1 MPKEWLQCITGL
13 ARDLDR
19 EKEIGNM
26 SEDFEVKKL
35 HFGKGEKAAQILG
48 HYANRHGLITGAT
61 GTGKTVTVQVLAENF
76 SLLGVPVFVTD
87 VKGDVSGLSQA
98 GKAKDKLIARAEKLD
113 VKDYKFEGSPTVFWD
128 IYRKF
133 GHPVRTTIIELGPL
147 LLGRFLELS
156 DVQEGVLNVGF
167 KMAGEEKLP
176 LLDLK
181 DLQQLL
187 KYMGDNHKQISEKY
201 GRVTS
206 ASIGAIQRRLLKLEQ
221 QGVEKLLGEPA
232 IKLSDFMKQ
241 DLSGRGIISIMDS
254 RDLIQNPQMYATF
267 LLWLMTELFESLPE
281 VGDQQLP
288 KLILFFDEA
297 HLIFDDAPK
306 ELLRKVEQVARLV
319 RSKGVGIYF
328 CTQSPGD
335 IPESILGQL
344 ANKVQHALRS
354 YTPKDKKTIKAA
366 ADSFRPNP
374 KFDTAEV
381 ITQLGV
387 GEALVST
394 LEEGGAPSIVDKVK
408 IAPPRCRMG
417 AATEK
422 ERKQVM
428 SRSPVGDKYDEDLD
442 KDSAFEKLKQRQKK
456 IELQKQKAQQELIR
470 EKEIIK
476 QEKAKRRSTG
486 RKKQTVWESAGK
498 TIARRL
504 GTKIVNAIWKGVFG
518 GRR

>member
-1 MPKEWLQCITGL
+1 M
-13 ARDLDR
+13 
-19 EKEIGNM
+19 
-26 SEDFEVKKL
+26 KL
-35 HFGKGEKAAQILG
+35 HFGKGEKPAEILG
-48 HYANRHGLITGAT
+48 HFANRHGLITGAT

-76 SLLGVPVFVTD
+76 SRLGVPVFVTD

-98 GKAKDKLIARAEKLD
+98 GKAKEKLIERAKKLD
-113 VKDYKFEGSPTVFWD
+113 VKDYAFEASPTVFWD
-128 IYRKF
+128 IYRQH
-133 GHPVRTTIIELGPL
+133 GHPVRTTLIELGPM

-167 KMAGEEKLP
+167 KMAREEKLA

-187 KYMGDNHKQISEKY
+187 TYMGENYKDVSNKY
-201 GRVTS
+201 GRVTN

-221 QGVEKLLGEPA
+221 QGAEKLLGEPA
-232 IKLSDFMKQ
+232 IELADFMKQ
-241 DLSGRGIISIMDS
+241 DLSGKGIINIMDS

-267 LLWLMTELFESLPE
+267 MLWLMTELFESLPE

-288 KLILFFDEA
+288 KLVLFFDEA

-306 ELLRKVEQVARLV
+306 ALLKKVEQVARLV

-335 IPESILGQL
+335 VPESILGQL

-354 YTPKDKKTIKAA
+354 YTPKDKKIINAA

-374 KFDTAEV
+374 NFDTADI

-394 LEEGGAPSIVDKVK
+394 LEADGAPSVVDRVK

-417 AATEK
+417 AATDA
-422 ERKQVM
+422 ERKKVI
-428 SRSPVGDKYDEDLD
+428 SRSPIGNKYDQDLD
-442 KDSAFEKLKQRQKK
+442 KESAFEKLKTRQEQIEKQKK
-456 IELQKQKAQQELIR
+456 QAEIELQKEKTRQKSYR
-470 EKEIIK
+470 SS
-476 QEKAKRRSTG
+476 KRRSSN
-486 RKKQTVWESAGK
+486 KDTVWEAAGK
-498 TIARRL
+498 TAARRF
-504 GTKIVNAIWKGVFG
+504 GTKVINAVWKSLFG

>member
-1 MPKEWLQCITGL
+1 M
-13 ARDLDR
+13 A
-19 EKEIGNM
+19 
-26 SEDFEVKKL
+26 EDFETIKL
-35 HFGKGEKAAQILG
+35 HFGKGERPAQILG

-113 VKDYKFEGSPTVFWD
+113 VKDYKFEGSPSVFWD
-128 IYRKF
+128 IYRQY
-133 GHPVRTTIIELGPL
+133 GHPVRTTLSELGPM

-156 DVQEGVLNVGF
+156 EVQEGVLNVGF
-167 KMAGEEKLP
+167 KMASEEKLA
-176 LLDLK
+176 LIDLE
-181 DLQQLL
+181 DLQELL
-187 KYMGDNHKQISEKY
+187 TYMGDNHKEISNKY

-221 QGVEKLLGEPA
+221 QGAESLLGEPA
-232 IKLSDFMKQ
+232 LELSDLMKQ

-267 LLWLMTELFESLPE
+267 MLWLMTELFESLPE

-288 KLILFFDEA
+288 KFILFFDEA
-297 HLIFDDAPK
+297 HLIFTDAPK
-306 ELLRKVEQVARLV
+306 ALLRKIEQVARLV

-335 IPESILGQL
+335 VPESILGQL
-344 ANKVQHALRS
+344 ANKVQHALRA
-354 YTPKDKKTIKAA
+354 YTPKDKKVIKAA

-374 KFDTAEV
+374 NFDTAEI

-394 LEEGGAPSIVDKVK
+394 LEEGGAPSVVDKVK

-417 AATEK
+417 AATET
-422 ERKQVM
+422 ERKKVM
-428 SRSPVGDKYDEDLD
+428 SRSPIGSKYDTDLD
-442 KDSAFEKLKQRQKK
+442 KESAAEKLQARQEQIDKQKK
-456 IELQKQKAQQELIR
+456 LAEQKLEA
-470 EKEIIK
+470 EKEKIA
-476 QEKAKRRSTG
+476 QEKAKKKSSSR
-486 RKKQTVWESAGK
+486 RKKDTIWETAGK
-498 TIARRL
+498 TVARRF
-504 GTKIVNAIWKGVFG
+504 GTKIINALWKSLFG

>member
-1 MPKEWLQCITGL
+1 
-13 ARDLDR
+13 
-19 EKEIGNM
+19 M
-26 SEDFEVKKL
+26 SEDFEVVKL
-35 HFGKGEKAAQILG
+35 HFGKGDKPAQILG

-76 SLLGVPVFVTD
+76 SQLGVPVFVTD

-98 GKAKDKLIARAEKLD
+98 GKAKDKLIARAKKLD
-113 VKDYKFEGSPTVFWD
+113 VKNYKFEGSPTVFWD
-128 IYRKF
+128 IYRKY
-133 GHPVRTTIIELGPL
+133 GHPVRTTLIELGPM

-167 KMAGEEKLP
+167 KMAQEENLA

-187 KYMGDNHKQISEKY
+187 TYMGENYKEVSNKY
-201 GRVTS
+201 GRVTN
-206 ASIGAIQRRLLKLEQ
+206 ASVGAIQRRLLKLEQ
-221 QGVEKLLGEPA
+221 QGAEMLLGEPA
-232 IKLSDFMKQ
+232 LELVDFIKQ
-241 DLSGRGIISIMDS
+241 DLSGRGIINIMDS
-254 RDLIQNPQMYATF
+254 RNLIQNPQMYATF
-267 LLWLMTELFESLPE
+267 MLWLMTELFESLPE

-297 HLIFDDAPK
+297 HLIFTDAPK
-306 ELLRKVEQVARLV
+306 ALLRKIEQVARLV

-344 ANKVQHALRS
+344 ANKIQHALRS
-354 YTPKDKKTIKAA
+354 YTPKDKKVVRAA

-374 KFDTAEV
+374 NFDTAQV
-381 ITQLGV
+381 IAELGI

-394 LEEGGAPSIVDKVK
+394 LEEGGAPSVVDRVK

-417 AATEK
+417 AATDA
-422 ERKQVM
+422 ERKTVM
-428 SRSPVGDKYDEDLD
+428 SRSPIGNKYDTDLD
-442 KDSAFEKLKQRQKK
+442 KDSAFEKLKKRQAQIEQQKLQAELDLKK
-456 IELQKQKAQQELIR
+456 
-470 EKEIIK
+470 EKDKIVA
-476 QEKAKRRSTG
+476 EKASRKRASG
-486 RKKQTVWESAGK
+486 RRTQSVWEAAGK
-498 TIARRL
+498 TVARRF
-504 GTKIVNAIWKGVFG
+504 GTKIVNAVWKSIFG

>member
-1 MPKEWLQCITGL
+1 M
-13 ARDLDR
+13 A
-19 EKEIGNM
+19 
-26 SEDFEVKKL
+26 EDFETIKL
-35 HFGKGEKAAQILG
+35 HFGKGERPADILG

-76 SLLGVPVFVTD
+76 SRLGVPVFVTD

-133 GHPVRTTIIELGPL
+133 GHPVRTTLIELGPM

-167 KMAGEEKLP
+167 KMAKEEKLA

-187 KYMGDNHKQISEKY
+187 TYMGDNHKEVSNKY
-201 GRVTS
+201 GRVTG
-206 ASIGAIQRRLLKLEQ
+206 ASVGAIQRRLLNLEQ
-221 QGVEKLLGEPA
+221 QGAEMLLGEPA
-232 IKLSDFMKQ
+232 IELSDFIKQ
-241 DLSGRGIISIMDS
+241 DLSGRGIINIMDS

-267 LLWLMTELFESLPE
+267 MLWMMTELFESLPE

-288 KLILFFDEA
+288 KFILFFDEA
-297 HLIFDDAPK
+297 HLIFNDAPK
-306 ELLRKVEQVARLV
+306 ALLRKVEQVARLV

-335 IPESILGQL
+335 VPESILGQL

-374 KFDTAEV
+374 NFDTAEV
-381 ITQLGV
+381 ITRLGV

-394 LEEGGAPSIVDKVK
+394 LEEGGAPSVVDKVK

-417 AATEK
+417 AATDK
-422 ERKQVM
+422 ERKMVM
-428 SRSPVGDKYDEDLD
+428 SRSPIGSKYDQDLD
-442 KDSAFEKLKQRQKK
+442 KESAFEKLSKRQQEIESKK
-456 IELQKQKAQQELIR
+456 AKAEEMLELEKQKIA
-470 EKEIIK
+470 
-476 QEKAKRRSTG
+476 QEKASRKPTR
-486 RKKQTVWESAGK
+486 RKKDTVWETAGK
-498 TIARRL
+498 TVARRF
-504 GTKIVNAIWKGVFG
+504 GTKIINAVWKSLFG
-518 GRR
+518 GR

>member
-1 MPKEWLQCITGL
+1 M
-13 ARDLDR
+13 AD
-19 EKEIGNM
+19 
-26 SEDFEVKKL
+26 DFETVKL
-35 HFGKGEKAAQILG
+35 HFGKGERPAQILG

-98 GKAKDKLIARAEKLD
+98 GKTKEKLIARAEKLD

-128 IYRKF
+128 IYRQY
-133 GHPVRTTIIELGPL
+133 GHPVRTTLTELGPM

-167 KMAGEEKLP
+167 KMAREEKLA
-176 LLDLK
+176 LIDLE

-187 KYMGDNHKQISEKY
+187 TYMGDNHKDISNKY
-201 GRVTS
+201 GRVTG

-221 QGVEKLLGEPA
+221 QGAEKLLGEPA
-232 IKLSDFMKQ
+232 LELSDLMKQ

-267 LLWLMTELFESLPE
+267 MLWLMTELFESLPE

-288 KLILFFDEA
+288 KFILFFDEA
-297 HLIFDDAPK
+297 HLIFSDAPK
-306 ELLRKVEQVARLV
+306 ALLRKIEQVARLV

-335 IPESILGQL
+335 VPESILGQL
-344 ANKVQHALRS
+344 ANKVQHALRA
-354 YTPKDKKTIKAA
+354 YTPKDKKVIKAA

-374 KFDTAEV
+374 NFDTADV

-417 AATEK
+417 PAIEA
-422 ERKQVM
+422 ERIKVM
-428 SRSPVGDKYDEDLD
+428 SRSPIGSKYDTDLD
-442 KDSAFEKLKQRQKK
+442 KESAAEKLQARQNQIDK
-456 IELQKQKAQQELIR
+456 QKQIAEESLKA
-470 EKEIIK
+470 EKEK
-476 QEKAKRRSTG
+476 LAKEKTERKNSSR
-486 RKKQTVWESAGK
+486 RKKDTVWEVAGK
-498 TIARRL
+498 TVARRF
-504 GTKIVNAIWKGVFG
+504 GTKIINAVWKSLFG
-518 GRR
+518 GKR

>member
-1 MPKEWLQCITGL
+1 
-13 ARDLDR
+13 
-19 EKEIGNM
+19 M
-26 SEDFEVKKL
+26 SEDFEVVKL
-35 HFGKGEKAAQILG
+35 HFGKGERPAQILG

-76 SLLGVPVFVTD
+76 SQLGVPVFVTD

-98 GKAKDKLIARAEKLD
+98 GKAKQKLVARAAKLD

-128 IYRKF
+128 IYRKY
-133 GHPVRTTIIELGPL
+133 GHPVRTTLIELGPM

-167 KMAGEEKLP
+167 KMAQEEKLA

-187 KYMGDNHKQISEKY
+187 TYMGENHKEVSNKY
-201 GRVTS
+201 GRVTG

-221 QGVEKLLGEPA
+221 QGVEMLLGEPA
-232 IKLSDFMKQ
+232 IELADFMKQ
-241 DLSGRGIISIMDS
+241 DLSGKGIINIMDS

-267 LLWLMTELFESLPE
+267 MLWLMTELFESLPE

-297 HLIFDDAPK
+297 HLIFTDAPK
-306 ELLRKVEQVARLV
+306 ALLRKVEQVARLV

-328 CTQSPGD
+328 CTQSPGG

-354 YTPKDKKTIKAA
+354 YTPKDKKTVKAA

-374 KFDTAEV
+374 NFDTAKV
-381 ITQLGV
+381 ITELGV

-394 LEEGGAPSIVDKVK
+394 LEEGGAPSIVDRVK

-417 AATEK
+417 AATDA
-422 ERKQVM
+422 ERKTVI
-428 SRSPVGDKYDEDLD
+428 SRSPIGSKYDEDLD
-442 KDSAFEKLKQRQKK
+442 KDSAFEKLKKRQDQIEQQKLQAELDLKK
-456 IELQKQKAQQELIR
+456 
-470 EKEIIK
+470 EKEKIAK
-476 QEKAKRRSTG
+476 EKAYRKRSSG
-486 RKKQTVWESAGK
+486 RRTQSVWETAGK
-498 TIARRL
+498 TVARRF
-504 GTKIVNAIWKGVFG
+504 GTKIVNAVWKSLFG
-518 GRR
+518 GKR

>member
-1 MPKEWLQCITGL
+1 
-13 ARDLDR
+13 
-19 EKEIGNM
+19 M
-26 SEDFEVKKL
+26 SEDFEIKKL
-35 HFGKGEKAAQILG
+35 HFGKGERPAQILG
-48 HYANRHGLITGAT
+48 HFANRHGLITGAT

-98 GKAKDKLIARAEKLD
+98 GKAKDKLVARAEKLD

-128 IYRKF
+128 IYRKY
-133 GHPVRTTIIELGPL
+133 GHPVRTTIAELGPM

-167 KMAGEEKLP
+167 KLASEEKLA
-176 LLDLK
+176 LLDLE

-187 KYMGDNHKQISEKY
+187 TYMSDNHKEISAKY
-201 GRVTS
+201 GRVTG

-221 QGVEKLLGEPA
+221 QGVENLLGEPA
-232 IKLSDFMKQ
+232 LELADLMKQ
-241 DLSGRGIISIMDS
+241 DLSGRGIINIMDS

-267 LLWLMTELFESLPE
+267 MLWLMTELFESLPE

-297 HLIFDDAPK
+297 HLIFDEAPR

-354 YTPKDKKTIKAA
+354 YTPKDKKIIKAA
-366 ADSFRPNP
+366 AESFRPNP
-374 KFDTAEV
+374 NFKTEDV

-394 LEEGGAPSIVDKVK
+394 LNEDGAPSVVDKVK

-417 AATEK
+417 PATDG

-428 SRSPVGDKYDEDLD
+428 SRSPIGSKYDKDLD
-442 KDSAFEKLKQRQKK
+442 KESAAEKLQARQEQ
-456 IELQKQKAQQELIR
+456 INKQKEQAELVIQQA
-470 EKEIIK
+470 
-476 QEKAKRRSTG
+476 KANKKRTSG
-486 RKKQTVWESAGK
+486 RKKQTVWEAAGK
-498 TIARRL
+498 TVARRF
-504 GTKIVNAIWKGVFG
+504 GTKIVNAIWKSLFG

>member
-1 MPKEWLQCITGL
+1 
-13 ARDLDR
+13 
-19 EKEIGNM
+19 M
-26 SEDFEVKKL
+26 SEDFEVVKL
-35 HFGKGEKAAQILG
+35 HFGKGERPAQILG

-98 GKAKDKLIARAEKLD
+98 GKAKEKLIARAQKLD
-113 VKDYKFEGSPTVFWD
+113 VKDYKFGGSPTVFWD
-128 IYRKF
+128 IYRQY
-133 GHPVRTTIIELGPL
+133 GHPVRTTLTELGPM

-167 KMAGEEKLP
+167 KMAREEKLA
-176 LLDLK
+176 LIDLE

-187 KYMGDNHKQISEKY
+187 TYMGDNHKVISNKY

-206 ASIGAIQRRLLKLEQ
+206 ASIGAIQRRLLNLEQ
-221 QGVEKLLGEPA
+221 QGAEKLLGEPA
-232 IKLSDFMKQ
+232 LELSDLMKQ
-241 DLSGRGIISIMDS
+241 DLSGRGIISVMDS

-267 LLWLMTELFESLPE
+267 MLWLMTELFESLPE

-288 KLILFFDEA
+288 KFILFFDEA
-297 HLIFDDAPK
+297 HLIFNDAPK
-306 ELLRKVEQVARLV
+306 TLLRKIEQVARLV

-335 IPESILGQL
+335 VPESILGQL
-344 ANKVQHALRS
+344 ANKVQHALRA
-354 YTPKDKKTIKAA
+354 YTPKDKKVIKAA

-374 KFDTAEV
+374 NFDTADV

-394 LEEGGAPSIVDKVK
+394 LEEGGAPSIVDRVK

-417 AATEK
+417 PATDA

-428 SRSPVGDKYDEDLD
+428 SRSPIGSKYDTDLD
-442 KDSAFEKLKQRQKK
+442 KESAAEKLQARQQQIDEKK
-456 IELQKQKAQQELIR
+456 LKAEQELLK
-470 EKEIIK
+470 EKEAIAK
-476 QEKAKRRSTG
+476 EKASRKSSRR
-486 RKKQTVWESAGK
+486 RKDTVWEAAGK
-498 TIARRL
+498 TVARRF
-504 GTKIVNAIWKGVFG
+504 GTKIINAVWKSLFG

>member
-1 MPKEWLQCITGL
+1 M
-13 ARDLDR
+13 A
-19 EKEIGNM
+19 
-26 SEDFEVKKL
+26 EDFETIKL
-35 HFGKGEKAAQILG
+35 HFGKGERPAQILG
-48 HYANRHGLITGAT
+48 HFANRHGLITGAT

-76 SLLGVPVFVTD
+76 SRLGVPVFVTD

-98 GKAKDKLIARAEKLD
+98 GKAKEKLIQRANKLD
-113 VKDYKFEGSPTVFWD
+113 VKDYAFEGSPTVFWD
-128 IYRKF
+128 IYRKY
-133 GHPVRTTIIELGPL
+133 GHPVRTTLIELGPM

-167 KMAGEEKLP
+167 KMAQEEKLA

-187 KYMGDNHKQISEKY
+187 TYMGENHKQVSNKY
-201 GRVTS
+201 GRVTG
-206 ASIGAIQRRLLKLEQ
+206 ASVGAIQRRLLKLEQ
-221 QGVEKLLGEPA
+221 QGAEMLLGEPA
-232 IKLSDFMKQ
+232 IELADFMKQ
-241 DLSGRGIISIMDS
+241 DLAGNGIINIMDS

-267 LLWLMTELFESLPE
+267 MLWLMTELFESLPE

-306 ELLRKVEQVARLV
+306 ALLKKVEQVARLV

-335 IPESILGQL
+335 VPESILGQL

-374 KFDTAEV
+374 NFDTCDV

-394 LEEGGAPSIVDKVK
+394 LDADGAPSVVDRVK

-417 AATEK
+417 AATDS

-428 SRSPVGDKYDEDLD
+428 SRSPVGNKYDLDLD
-442 KDSAFEKLKQRQKK
+442 KDSAFEKLQKRQKQIEDQK
-456 IELQKQKAQQELIR
+456 LQAEKELQKEKEKQKAFR
-470 EKEIIK
+470 KTK
-476 QEKAKRRSTG
+476 TRSSN
-486 RKKQTVWESAGK
+486 KDTVWEAAGK
-498 TIARRL
+498 TVARRF
-504 GTKIVNAIWKGVFG
+504 GTKIINAVWKSLFG
-518 GRR
+518 GKR

>member
-1 MPKEWLQCITGL
+1 
-13 ARDLDR
+13 
-19 EKEIGNM
+19 M
-26 SEDFEVKKL
+26 SEDFEVVKL
-35 HFGKGEKAAQILG
+35 HFGKGERPAEILG

-76 SLLGVPVFVTD
+76 SALGVPVFVTD

-113 VKDYKFEGSPTVFWD
+113 VKDYKFEGSPAVFWD
-128 IYRKF
+128 IYRKY
-133 GHPVRTTIIELGPL
+133 GHPVRTTLTELGPM

-167 KMAGEEKLP
+167 KMASEEKLA

-187 KYMGDNHKQISEKY
+187 TYMGENHKQVSNKY

-221 QGVEKLLGEPA
+221 QGAEMLLGEPA
-232 IKLSDFMKQ
+232 IELSDFMKQ
-241 DLSGRGIISIMDS
+241 DLSGKGIISIMDS

-267 LLWLMTELFESLPE
+267 MLWIMTELFESLPE

-288 KLILFFDEA
+288 KFILFFDEA
-297 HLIFDDAPK
+297 HLIFNDAPK
-306 ELLRKVEQVARLV
+306 ELLRKIEQVARLV

-374 KFDTAEV
+374 AFDTAEV

-417 AATEK
+417 AATDE
-422 ERKQVM
+422 ERKKVM
-428 SRSPVGDKYDEDLD
+428 SRSPIGSKYDLDLD
-442 KDSAFEKLKQRQKK
+442 KDSAFEKLQKRQAKIEQQKK
-456 IELQKQKAQQELIR
+456 QAE
-470 EKEIIK
+470 EKLE
-476 QEKAKRRSTG
+476 QEKLRKSKDKAYRRKSSSR
-486 RKKQTVWESAGK
+486 RKDTVWEAAGK
-498 TIARRL
+498 TVARRF
-504 GTKIVNAIWKGVFG
+504 GTKIINAVWKSLFG
-518 GRR
+518 GKR

>member
-1 MPKEWLQCITGL
+1 
-13 ARDLDR
+13 
-19 EKEIGNM
+19 M
-26 SEDFEVKKL
+26 SEDFEPIKL
-35 HFGKGEKAAQILG
+35 HFGKGERAAQILG

-76 SLLGVPVFVTD
+76 SQLGVPVFVTD

-98 GKAKDKLIARAEKLD
+98 GKAKEKLIARANKLD
-113 VKDYKFEGSPTVFWD
+113 IKDYKFEGSPVVFWD
-128 IYRKF
+128 IYRQY
-133 GHPVRTTIIELGPL
+133 GHPVRTTLTELGPM

-167 KMAGEEKLP
+167 KMASEENLA

-187 KYMGDNHKQISEKY
+187 TYMGENHKAVSNKY
-201 GRVTS
+201 GRVTN
-206 ASIGAIQRRLLKLEQ
+206 ASVGAIQRRLLKLEQ
-221 QGVEKLLGEPA
+221 QGAQMLLGEPA
-232 IKLSDFMKQ
+232 IELTDFMKQ
-241 DLSGRGIISIMDS
+241 DLSGRGIINIMDS

-267 LLWLMTELFESLPE
+267 MLWLMTELFESLPE

-297 HLIFDDAPK
+297 HLIFSDAPK
-306 ELLRKVEQVARLV
+306 ALLRKIEQVARLV

-328 CTQSPGD
+328 CTQSPSD

-344 ANKVQHALRS
+344 ANKIQHALRS
-354 YTPKDKKTIKAA
+354 YTPKDKKIVRAA
-366 ADSFRPNP
+366 AESFRPNP
-374 KFDTAEV
+374 NFSTAEV
-381 ITQLGV
+381 ITQLGI

-394 LEEGGAPSIVDKVK
+394 LEPGGAPSIVDRVK

-417 AATEK
+417 TATDS

-428 SRSPVGDKYDEDLD
+428 SRSPIGSKYDNDLD
-442 KDSAFEKLKQRQKK
+442 KDSAFEKLQKRQDQITK
-456 IELQKQKAQQELIR
+456 QKQQAESALQI
-470 EKEIIK
+470 
-476 QEKAKRRSTG
+476 EKANKKRTTSK
-486 RKKQTVWESAGK
+486 RKDTVWEAAGK
-498 TIARRL
+498 TVARRF
-504 GTKIVNAIWKGVFG
+504 GTKIINAVWKSLFG

>member
-1 MPKEWLQCITGL
+1 
-13 ARDLDR
+13 
-19 EKEIGNM
+19 M
-26 SEDFEVKKL
+26 SEDFEIKKL
-35 HFGKGEKAAQILG
+35 HFGKGEHPAQILG
-48 HYANRHGLITGAT
+48 HFANRHGLITGAT

-98 GKAKDKLIARAEKLD
+98 GKAKDKLIVRAEKLD

-128 IYRKF
+128 IYRKY
-133 GHPVRTTIIELGPL
+133 GHPVRTTIAELGPM

-167 KMAGEEKLP
+167 KLASEEKLA
-176 LLDLK
+176 LLDLE

-187 KYMGDNHKQISEKY
+187 TYMSDNHKDISAKY
-201 GRVTS
+201 GRVTG

-221 QGVEKLLGEPA
+221 QGVENLLGEPA
-232 IKLSDFMKQ
+232 LELADLMKQ
-241 DLSGRGIISIMDS
+241 DLSGRGIINIMDS

-267 LLWLMTELFESLPE
+267 MLWLMTELFESLPE

-297 HLIFDDAPK
+297 HLIFDDAPR

-354 YTPKDKKTIKAA
+354 YTPKDKKIIKAA

-374 KFDTAEV
+374 NFKTEDV

-394 LEEGGAPSIVDKVK
+394 LNEDGAPSVVDKVK

-417 AATEK
+417 PATDS

-428 SRSPVGDKYDEDLD
+428 SRSPIGSKYDKDLD
-442 KDSAFEKLKQRQKK
+442 KESAAEKLQARQ
-456 IELQKQKAQQELIR
+456 LQIDKQKEQAELVL
-470 EKEIIK
+470 E
-476 QEKAKRRSTG
+476 QAKANKKRTSG
-486 RKKQTVWESAGK
+486 RRKQTVWEAAGK
-498 TIARRL
+498 TVARKF
-504 GTKIVNAIWKGVFG
+504 GTKIVNAIWKSLFG

>member
-1 MPKEWLQCITGL
+1 
-13 ARDLDR
+13 
-19 EKEIGNM
+19 
-26 SEDFEVKKL
+26 
-35 HFGKGEKAAQILG
+35 
-48 HYANRHGLITGAT
+48 
-61 GTGKTVTVQVLAENF
+61 
-76 SLLGVPVFVTD
+76 VPVFVTD

-128 IYRKF
+128 IYRKY
-133 GHPVRTTIIELGPL
+133 GHPVRTTIAELGPM

-167 KMAGEEKLP
+167 KLASEEKLA
-176 LLDLK
+176 LLDLE

-187 KYMGDNHKQISEKY
+187 TYMRDNHKTISAKY
-201 GRVTS
+201 GRVTG

-221 QGVEKLLGEPA
+221 QGVENLLGEPA
-232 IKLSDFMKQ
+232 LELADLMKQ
-241 DLSGRGIISIMDS
+241 DLSGRGIINIMDS

-267 LLWLMTELFESLPE
+267 MLWLMTELFESLPE

-297 HLIFDDAPK
+297 HLIFDEAPR

-354 YTPKDKKTIKAA
+354 YTPKDKKIIKAA

-374 KFDTAEV
+374 NFKTEDV

-394 LEEGGAPSIVDKVK
+394 LNEDGAPSVVDKVK

-417 AATEK
+417 PATDG

-428 SRSPVGDKYDEDLD
+428 SRSPIGSKYDKDLD
-442 KDSAFEKLKQRQKK
+442 KESAAEKLQARQKQIDAQK
-456 IELQKQKAQQELIR
+456 EQAELALQKAKAS
-470 EKEIIK
+470 K
-476 QEKAKRRSTG
+476 KRTTG
-486 RKKQTVWESAGK
+486 RKKQTVWEAAGK
-498 TIARRL
+498 TVARRF
-504 GTKIVNAIWKGVFG
+504 GTKIVNAIWKSLFG

>member
-1 MPKEWLQCITGL
+1 
-13 ARDLDR
+13 
-19 EKEIGNM
+19 M
-26 SEDFEVKKL
+26 SEDFEIKKL
-35 HFGKGEKAAQILG
+35 HFGKGEHPAQILG
-48 HYANRHGLITGAT
+48 HFANRHGLITGAT

-128 IYRKF
+128 IYRKY
-133 GHPVRTTIIELGPL
+133 GHPVRTTIAELGPM

-167 KMAGEEKLP
+167 KLAGEEKLA
-176 LLDLK
+176 LLDLE

-187 KYMGDNHKQISEKY
+187 TYMSDNHKTISAKY

-221 QGVEKLLGEPA
+221 QGVENLLGEPA
-232 IKLSDFMKQ
+232 LELSDLMKQ
-241 DLSGRGIISIMDS
+241 DLSGRGIINIMDS

-267 LLWLMTELFESLPE
+267 MLWLMTELFESLPE

-297 HLIFDDAPK
+297 HLIFDEAPR

-354 YTPKDKKTIKAA
+354 YTPKDKKIIKAA
-366 ADSFRPNP
+366 AESFRPNP
-374 KFDTAEV
+374 KFKTEDV

-394 LEEGGAPSIVDKVK
+394 LNEEGAPSIVDKVK

-417 AATEK
+417 PATDS
-422 ERKQVM
+422 ERKKVM
-428 SRSPVGDKYDEDLD
+428 SRSPIGSKYDKDLD
-442 KDSAFEKLKQRQKK
+442 KESAAEKLQARQEQ
-456 IELQKQKAQQELIR
+456 INKQKEQAERALEI
-470 EKEIIK
+470 EKTNK
-476 QEKAKRRSTG
+476 KRTSG
-486 RKKQTVWESAGK
+486 RRKQTVWEAAGK
-498 TIARRL
+498 TVARKF
-504 GTKIVNAIWKGVFG
+504 GTKIVNAIWKSLFG

>member
-1 MPKEWLQCITGL
+1 
-13 ARDLDR
+13 
-19 EKEIGNM
+19 M
-26 SEDFEVKKL
+26 SEDFEVVKL
-35 HFGKGEKAAQILG
+35 HFGKGERSADILC

-76 SLLGVPVFVTD
+76 SRLGVPVFVTD

-98 GKAKDKLIARAEKLD
+98 GKVKDKLIARAEKLD

-133 GHPVRTTIIELGPL
+133 GHPVRTTLIELGPM

-167 KMAGEEKLP
+167 KMAREENLA

-181 DLQQLL
+181 DLQELL
-187 KYMGDNHKQISEKY
+187 TYMGENHKEVSNKY
-201 GRVTS
+201 GRVTG
-206 ASIGAIQRRLLKLEQ
+206 ASIGAIQRRLLNLEQ
-221 QGVEKLLGEPA
+221 QGAEMLLGEPA
-232 IKLSDFMKQ
+232 IELSDFIKQ
-241 DLSGRGIISIMDS
+241 DLSGRGIINIMDS
-254 RDLIQNPQMYATF
+254 RELIQNPQMYATF
-267 LLWLMTELFESLPE
+267 MLWMMTELFESLPE

-288 KLILFFDEA
+288 KFILFFDEA
-297 HLIFDDAPK
+297 HLIFNDAPK
-306 ELLRKVEQVARLV
+306 ALLRKVEQVARLV

-335 IPESILGQL
+335 VPESILGQL

-374 KFDTAEV
+374 NFDTAEV

-394 LEEGGAPSIVDKVK
+394 LEEGGAPSVVDKVK

-417 AATEK
+417 AATNE
-422 ERKQVM
+422 ERKRVM
-428 SRSPVGDKYDEDLD
+428 SRSPIGNKYDQDLD
-442 KDSAFEKLKQRQKK
+442 KESAFEKLSKRQQK
-456 IELQKQKAQQELIR
+456 IEAKKAEAEKQLELEKQKIA
-470 EKEIIK
+470 
-476 QEKAKRRSTG
+476 QEKTRRRSTRS
-486 RKKQTVWESAGK
+486 RKDTVWEAAGK
-498 TIARRL
+498 TVARRF
-504 GTKIVNAIWKGVFG
+504 GTKIINAVWKSLFG

>member
-1 MPKEWLQCITGL
+1 
-13 ARDLDR
+13 
-19 EKEIGNM
+19 M
-26 SEDFEVKKL
+26 SEDFEIIKL
-35 HFGKGEKAAQILG
+35 HFGKGERPAQILG
-48 HYANRHGLITGAT
+48 HFANRHGLITGAT

-128 IYRKF
+128 IYRKY
-133 GHPVRTTIIELGPL
+133 GHPVRTTIAELGPM

-167 KMAGEEKLP
+167 KLAGEEKLA
-176 LLDLK
+176 LLDLE

-187 KYMGDNHKQISEKY
+187 TYMSDNHKEISAKY
-201 GRVTS
+201 GRVTG

-221 QGVEKLLGEPA
+221 QGVESLLGEPA
-232 IKLSDFMKQ
+232 LELADLMKQ
-241 DLSGRGIISIMDS
+241 DLSGRGIINIMDS

-267 LLWLMTELFESLPE
+267 MLWLMTELFESLPE

-297 HLIFDDAPK
+297 HLIFDDAPR

-354 YTPKDKKTIKAA
+354 YTPKDKKVIKAA
-366 ADSFRPNP
+366 AESFRPNP
-374 KFDTAEV
+374 KFKTEDV

-394 LEEGGAPSIVDKVK
+394 LNEDGAPSVVDKVK

-417 AATEK
+417 PATDS

-428 SRSPVGDKYDEDLD
+428 SRSPIGSKYDKDLD
-442 KDSAFEKLKQRQKK
+442 KESAAEKLQARQEQ
-456 IELQKQKAQQELIR
+456 INKQKELAEKELER
-470 EKEIIK
+470 EKANK
-476 QEKAKRRSTG
+476 KRSTG
-486 RKKQTVWESAGK
+486 RKKQTVWEAAGK
-498 TIARRL
+498 TVARRS
-504 GTKIVNAIWKGVFG
+504 GTKIVNAIWKSLFG

>member
-1 MPKEWLQCITGL
+1 M
-13 ARDLDR
+13 A
-19 EKEIGNM
+19 
-26 SEDFEVKKL
+26 EDFETIKL
-35 HFGKGEKAAQILG
+35 HFGKGERSADILG

-76 SLLGVPVFVTD
+76 SRLGVPVFVTD

-133 GHPVRTTIIELGPL
+133 GHPVRTTLIELGPM

-167 KMAGEEKLP
+167 KMARAEKLA

-187 KYMGDNHKQISEKY
+187 TYMGDNHKEISNKY

-206 ASIGAIQRRLLKLEQ
+206 ASIGAIQRRLLNLEQ
-221 QGVEKLLGEPA
+221 QGAEMLLGEPA
-232 IKLSDFMKQ
+232 IELSDFIKQ
-241 DLSGRGIISIMDS
+241 DLSGRGIINIMDS

-267 LLWLMTELFESLPE
+267 MLWMMTELFESLPE

-288 KLILFFDEA
+288 KFILFFDEA
-297 HLIFDDAPK
+297 HLIFNDAPK
-306 ELLRKVEQVARLV
+306 ALLRKVEQVARLV

-335 IPESILGQL
+335 VPESILGQL

-354 YTPKDKKTIKAA
+354 YTPKDKKIIKAA

-374 KFDTAEV
+374 KFETADV

-394 LEEGGAPSIVDKVK
+394 LEEGGAPSVVDKVK

-417 AATEK
+417 AATDE
-422 ERKQVM
+422 ERKTVM
-428 SRSPVGDKYDEDLD
+428 SRSPIGSKYDQDLD
-442 KDSAFEKLKQRQKK
+442 KESAFEKLRKRQTEIEAKKAEAEKQLE
-456 IELQKQKAQQELIR
+456 IEKQKIA
-470 EKEIIK
+470 
-476 QEKAKRRSTG
+476 QEKASRRSNRS
-486 RKKQTVWESAGK
+486 RKDTVWEAAGK
-498 TIARRL
+498 TVARRF
-504 GTKIVNAIWKGVFG
+504 GTKIINAVWKSLFG